1 MTSIP
6 DIVKC
11 KNGIQQYSDR
21 IDKIQVMLDRIN
33 VDVTALEQNMTKAEE
48 DLGYNNTGIKGFFKP
63 LLGKISK
70 NRSSQATST
79 DESEPTFQ
87 PTETFKANVYFG
99 ESNSSLRNDTDGTSE
114 S

>member
-1 MTSIP
+1 M
-6 DIVKC
+6 KC
-11 KNGIQQYSDR
+11 KDGIQQYSDR

-33 VDVTALEQNMTKAEE
+33 VDVTALEHNMTKAEE

-70 NRSSQATST
+70 NRTNHVTSS

-87 PTETFKANVYFG
+87 PTETFKANDYFG
-99 ESNSSLRNDTDGTSE
+99 ESNSSLPNDTDGTSE
-114 S
+114 T